1 MSVMKNIVF
10 IVTDAN
16 RNTLHV
22 GMSSD
27 LIKTMEFYAKMPSLF
42 NANKKLSSLVYFE
55 EFNSEIT
62 AHQRFQDINKF
73 TRAQKEKLI
82 RDVNNNWLDLTMAIK
97 YERNLQKN
105 IPTIAPIFSYAS

>member
-1 MSVMKNIVF
+1 MKNIVF

-16 RNTLHV
+16 RKTLHV

-27 LIKTMEFYAKMPSLF
+27 LIKTMDFYAKIPNLLF
-42 NANKKLSSLVYFE
+42 HTDQKLTSLVYFE

-62 AHQRFQDINKF
+62 ANKRFSALSKY

-82 RDVNNNWLDLTMAIK
+82 RDVNNNWLDLTLAVR
-97 YERNLQKN
+97 YERNLQRN
-105 IPTIAPIFSYAS
+105 IPTINPIFSYAS